1 MSAEVVRV
9 TIDGLTLVAP
19 ARHQPSTGASNVLAV
34 LRPESLLL
42 SPDDNTPSW
51 RGEVVGR
58 RFAGGHTVYRVRLA
72 NDIEVEVIGDGGGAH
87 EGGRT
92 GVRLAGVPV
101 AVVPTST

>member
-1 MSAEVVRV
+1 M
-9 TIDGLTLVAP
+9 
-19 ARHQPSTGASNVLAV
+19 AV

-42 SPDDNTPSW
+42 SPDEHTPAW

-58 RFAGGHTVYRVRLA
+58 RFAGGHVVYRVRLA
-72 NDIEVEVIGDGGGAH
+72 NDIQVEVIGDGGGAH

-101 AVVPTST
+101 AVVPA